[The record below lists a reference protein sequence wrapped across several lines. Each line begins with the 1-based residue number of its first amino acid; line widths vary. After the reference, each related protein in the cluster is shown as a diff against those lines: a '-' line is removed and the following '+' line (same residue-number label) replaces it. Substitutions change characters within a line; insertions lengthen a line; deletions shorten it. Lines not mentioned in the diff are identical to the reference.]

1 MTKLL
6 AITIL
11 ICGLCASRA
20 ALVSSNLLTLT
31 SVNFTTNTGT
41 AISLGNASVYPAP
54 TFLLQSVG
62 TGGTNFMSG
71 GRILLG
77 VSTNVA
83 NMDVVGDYSV
93 TNDGIASI
101 SLTNSGTVTIYC
113 AFQAYNKTN
122 IAVQLGAQSV
132 QNK

>member
-31 SVNFTTNTGT
+31 SLNLSTNTGS
-41 AISLGNASVYPAP
+41 AIVVGSASIYPSP
-54 TFLLQSVG
+54 TFMIQSVG
-62 TGGTNFMSG
+62 TGGTNGAG
-71 GRILLG
+71 GRILMG
-77 VSTNVA
+77 MSTNTA
-83 NMDVVGDYSV
+83 NMSVVGSYSA
-93 TNDGIASI
+93 TNDTIAAVT
-101 SLTNSGTVTIYC
+101 LTNSGTITIYC
-113 AFQAYNKTN
+113 AFQGYNTTN
-122 IAVQLGAQSV
+122 IPIQIGAQLI

>member
-1 MTKLL
+1 MKKLL

-31 SVNFTTNTGT
+31 SLNLSTNTGA
-41 AISLGNASVYPAP
+41 AISLGNASVYPTP

-62 TGGTNFMSG
+62 TGGTNGAG

-83 NMDVVGDYSV
+83 NMATVGTYDF
-93 TNDGIASI
+93 TNDGIASVTL
-101 SLTNSGTVTIYC
+101 SNSGTITIYC
-113 AFQAYNKTN
+113 AFQAYNTTN
-122 IAVQLGAQSV
+122 IPIQIGAQSV